1 MKGLM
6 PPPLPQR
13 PAWRT
18 LLPYPSCQPQRGWTG
33 LGERKERRRIALCL
47 QELEAI
53 SQLTWYQRGK
63 CHLVLPGGRRVHTSS
78 PAAGQLQ
85 GGNWVKPRQKP
96 SAGEAGIILPSADPP
111 AHGSRGCKL
120 SSPRSPCTLGGGG
133 GAPSPLKGKGRVPV
147 AHLALAVVFLLQVTS
162 ASGLGQGCDS
172 ACQF

>member
-18 LLPYPSCQPQRGWTG
+18 LLAYPSCQPQRGWTG
-33 LGERKERRRIALCL
+33 LGGRKERRTALCL

-53 SQLTWYQRGK
+53 RQLTWYQRGK
-63 CHLVLPGGRRVHTSS
+63 SHPVLLGGRRVYAPS

-85 GGNWVKPRQKP
+85 GGNWVKHRQKP

-133 GAPSPLKGKGRVPV
+133 EAPIPSEGKGLSSCCSFSTGRGVS
-147 AHLALAVVFLLQVTS
+147 S
-162 ASGLGQGCDS
+162 AGDLSLRSWPGM
-172 ACQF
+172 